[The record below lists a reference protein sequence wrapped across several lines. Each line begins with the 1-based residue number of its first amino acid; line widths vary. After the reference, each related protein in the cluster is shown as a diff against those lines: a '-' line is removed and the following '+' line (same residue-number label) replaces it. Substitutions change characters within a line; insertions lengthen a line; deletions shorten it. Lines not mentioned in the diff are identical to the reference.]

1 LEAEMP
7 LPIQI
12 GGIMLLKRAGK
23 AFALFSLL
31 FAAGCSSTGSISN
44 VFPPAGNNPI
54 KIESEPAGA
63 DVYLMGD
70 KVGVTPMQIT
80 SKDVFPNIYPPEK
93 VSVYGRVTLK
103 KAGCADFTRTVDG
116 AMSSAGLHAKLDCG
130 DINPASTQTSS
141 TKQSG
146 DVPRSGET
154 AEQRLGKVK
163 DLLNKGLI
171 TEEEAKKARERILN
185 EL

>member
-1 LEAEMP
+1 MF
-7 LPIQI
+7 
-12 GGIMLLKRAGK
+12 LKRTGK
-23 AFALFSLL
+23 SFALFSLL
-31 FAAGCSSTGSISN
+31 LAAGCSSTGSMSN
-44 VFPPAGNNPI
+44 LFPPAGNNSI
-54 KIESEPAGA
+54 KIESEPDGA
-63 DVYLMGD
+63 DVYVMGE

-103 KAGCADFTRTVDG
+103 KPGCSDITRTVDG
-116 AMSSAGLHAKLDCG
+116 EMSNAGLHAKFDCG
-130 DINPASTQTSS
+130 NMNPSS
-141 TKQSG
+141 PKLAG
-146 DVPRSGET
+146 DAPRTGET
-154 AEQRLGKVK
+154 AEQRLGKIK